1 MDDSGLRTRP
11 KPNAW
16 SGSSRTNFC
25 GKTLSRY
32 HLKGLHCSRQ
42 LCRNRSSRKI
52 DSRRLVSREQ
62 DFGKTFSLT
71 QNPFSGKTYF
81 YTIRPCSRSLSALRL
96 STLPILAWEKGKVLH
111 LVAGH
116 IWSLAT
122 PGFWSHLITSHPPG
136 GDCIIVARS
145 NSHLATRW
153 RDFFIYNLDFGHVPT
168 LDAC

>member
-1 MDDSGLRTRP
+1 MCRFSRGFSCHFSCHFLGHENPTPGLWEDLFSYSESVFREDLFLY
-11 KPNAW
+11 N
-16 SGSSRTNFC
+16 SSLQPLLERAPVV
-25 GKTLSRY
+25 
-32 HLKGLHCSRQ
+32 HLADLGL
-42 LCRNRSSRKI
+42 
-52 DSRRLVSREQ
+52 
-62 DFGKTFSLT
+62 G
-71 QNPFSGKTYF
+71 
-81 YTIRPCSRSLSALRL
+81 
-96 STLPILAWEKGKVLH
+96 KGKSVTSGRWPH

-153 RDFFIYNLDFGHVPT
+153 RDFFIYNLVFGHVPT